1 MTNECR
7 IKYIQYLQCNYSDLA
22 QSLTNKA
29 KLGRKCKELETKML
43 VVRDYIK
50 SLYCYNAGQSFTLAS
65 KVCLSELPESNIGTI
80 DFTLTIGTETY
91 NYSVEFSPNYYTN
104 FLNQVNT
111 TAFPAGVYVVV
122 NTSTGCLEVYSTVLS
137 GEVSVFVEYGEGI
150 NFIGEPVTTIPDSI
164 LDKVNCLTEK
174 EMCGIVHHAFE
185 LVKDCK
191 ECC

>member
-50 SLYCYNAGQSFTLAS
+50 SLYCYNAGQGFSMAS
-65 KVCLSELPESNIGTI
+65 KVCIQGLPETNQGPISC
-80 DFTLTIGTETY
+80 TLTIDSTVY
-91 NYSVEFSPNYYTN
+91 NYTLEFSPDYYTN
-104 FLNQVNT
+104 LYEQIAAT
-111 TAFPAGVYVVV
+111 DFPANTYVYK
-122 NTSTGCLEVYSTVLS
+122 NNFFCFTIYSTSMS
-137 GEVSVFVEYGEGI
+137 GNFVINIAYGEGLE
-150 NFIGEPVTTIPDSI
+150 FSGDTIYTVPSEI

-174 EMCGIVHHAFE
+174 EMCGIVNHAFE

>member
-22 QSLTNKA
+22 QSLTDKA

-43 VVRDYIK
+43 VVREYIK
-50 SLYCYNAGQSFTLAS
+50 SLYCYNAGQGFGMAS
-65 KVCLSELPESNIGTI
+65 KVCIQGLPEINEGPISC
-80 DFTLTIGTETY
+80 TLTIDSTVY
-91 NYSVEFSPNYYTN
+91 NYTLEFSPDYYTN
-104 FLNQVNT
+104 LYEQIAAT
-111 TAFPAGVYVVV
+111 DFPPSTYVYK
-122 NTSTGCLEVYSTVLS
+122 NNASCFTIYSTSMS
-137 GEVSVFVEYGEGI
+137 GNFVITIDYGRGLEFSGD
-150 NFIGEPVTTIPDSI
+150 TIYTVPSEI

-174 EMCGIVHHAFE
+174 EMCGIVNHAFE

>member
-65 KVCLSELPESNIGTI
+65 KVCLSELPTSNIG
-80 DFTLTIGTETY
+80 DLTFVLYIGSTPYFYT
-91 NYSVEFSPNYYTN
+91 VKFDPNYYTN

-122 NTSTGCLEVYSTVLS
+122 NTTTGCLEVYSTIVT
-137 GEVSVFVEYGEGI
+137 GEVGVLVLIGEGI
-150 NFIGEPVTTIPDSI
+150 NFIGEPITTIPNSI

-174 EMCGIVHHAFE
+174 EMCGIVNHAFE